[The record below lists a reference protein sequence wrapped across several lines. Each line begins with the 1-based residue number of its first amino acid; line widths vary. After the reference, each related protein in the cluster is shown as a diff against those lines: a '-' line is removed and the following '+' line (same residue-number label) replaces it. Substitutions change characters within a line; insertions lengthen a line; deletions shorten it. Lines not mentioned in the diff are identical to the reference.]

1 MQSEW
6 LIRQGKPEDAEKLA
20 ALAIQVWLH
29 TYATD
34 GISSAIAQYVLAEFT
49 PERFRAMLTRPA
61 ANILVAEMG
70 VSLVGYAVVDVGA
83 SCAEAAS
90 ATAELAT
97 LYVQAHFIGKGAGSA
112 LLKHAEAVAVQRTG
126 HPLWLKVNARNNK
139 AIAFY
144 ARRGYNRIGVAYFS
158 LGGNEHENLVLIGS
172 AATIAP

>member
-1 MQSEW
+1 MQSEL

-34 GISSAIAQYVLAEFT
+34 GISSTTAQYVLAEFT
-49 PERFRAMLTRPA
+49 PERFQAMLKRPA
-61 ANILVAEMG
+61 LTVLVAEMG
-70 VSLVGYAVVDVGA
+70 VSLVGYARVDVGA

-97 LYVQAHFIGKGAGSA
+97 LYVQEHFIGKGAGSA
-112 LLKHAEAVAVQRTG
+112 LLGHAEAVAFERTG
-126 HPLWLKVNARNNK
+126 NPLWLKVNARNNK

-144 ARRGYNRIGVAYFS
+144 ARRGYTKIGIAYFS
-158 LGGNEHENLVLIGS
+158 LGGDEHENLVLLGS
-172 AATIAP
+172 APSIAP

>member
-1 MQSEW
+1 MQSEL
-6 LIRQGKPEDAEKLA
+6 LIRQGKPEDAETLA

-34 GISSAIAQYVLAEFT
+34 GVSSTIARYVLAEFT
-49 PERFRAMLTRPA
+49 PERFQDMLKRAA
-61 ANILVAEMG
+61 ATILVAEMG
-70 VSLVGYAVVDVGA
+70 ASLVGYAVVHVGA

-97 LYVQAHFIGKGAGSA
+97 LYVQEHFIGKGAGSA
-112 LLKHAEAVAVQRTG
+112 LLRHAEAVAGQRTG

-144 ARRGYNRIGVAYFS
+144 AQHGYNKIGVAYFS
-158 LGGNEHENLVLIGS
+158 LGANEHENLVLIGS